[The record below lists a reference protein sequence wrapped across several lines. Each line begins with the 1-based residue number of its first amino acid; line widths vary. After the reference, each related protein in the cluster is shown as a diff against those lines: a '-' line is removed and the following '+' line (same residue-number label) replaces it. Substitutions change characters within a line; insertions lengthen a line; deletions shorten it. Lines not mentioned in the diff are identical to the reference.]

1 MYEIKPL
8 KRENI
13 TFVCGLMSE
22 PNNISALHTNIIPLD
37 KWQKSF
43 AEAEDDKDEENFI
56 VYNNN
61 IPCGWLKLNGLKSNN
76 TAWISMLVV
85 SEKFKHQGIGK
96 FAVEFAAQHLKH
108 RRYRYINLQTTID
121 NSAALSLYSECGF
134 TIVNQSTAK
143 ITMCKEV

>member
-8 KRENI
+8 KQENI
-13 TFVCGLMSE
+13 IFICSLMSE

-37 KWQKSF
+37 EWQHIF
-43 AEAEDDKDEENFI
+43 AEAENDTDEENFI
-56 VYNNN
+56 IYNKD
-61 IPCGWLKLNGLKSNN
+61 IPCGWLKLNGLQNDD

-96 FAVEFAAQHLKH
+96 FAVEFAAQHLK
-108 RRYRYINLQTTID
+108 RRGYRYINLQTTID
-121 NSAALSLYSECGF
+121 NSVALNLYGNYGF
-134 TIVNQSTAK
+134 IIINQSATK